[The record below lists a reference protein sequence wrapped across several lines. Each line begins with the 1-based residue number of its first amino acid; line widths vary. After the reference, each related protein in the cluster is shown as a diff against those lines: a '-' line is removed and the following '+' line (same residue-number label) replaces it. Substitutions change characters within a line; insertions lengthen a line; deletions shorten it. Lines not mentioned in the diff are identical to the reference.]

1 MGVDSTSVVN
11 RIHSSIDVPDRL
23 GMALRSARTVLVPG
37 PQSGFLSGSFSLVL
51 TSCLS
56 RVYHIDSNPS
66 GANDSGPDSAK
77 ALTVRDIVNRLSN
90 VHSVAQN
97 KNEAFEVL
105 SVN

>member
-1 MGVDSTSVVN
+1 MK
-11 RIHSSIDVPDRL
+11 RIHSSIEEPDRL
-23 GMALRSARTVLVPG
+23 GMTLRSARTVLVPG

-90 VHSVAQN
+90 IHSVAQN
-97 KNEAFEVL
+97 KNEFYQI
-105 SVN
+105 N

>member
-1 MGVDSTSVVN
+1 MK
-11 RIHSSIDVPDRL
+11 RIHSSIEEPDRL
-23 GMALRSARTVLVPG
+23 GMTLRSGRTVLVPG

-90 VHSVAQN
+90 IHSVAQN
-97 KNEAFEVL
+97 KNEFYQI
-105 SVN
+105 N

>member
-1 MGVDSTSVVN
+1 MT
-11 RIHSSIDVPDRL
+11 
-23 GMALRSARTVLVPG
+23 LRSARTVLVPG
-37 PQSGFLSGSFSLVL
+37 PQSGSFSLVL

-90 VHSVAQN
+90 IHSVAQN
-97 KNEAFEVL
+97 KNETSEVVSNEL
-105 SVN
+105 VTQIYTLPLIVISNTL